1 MTNNKNKNELLDEVV
16 KCLKES
22 YYPKDEFNFKVYEE
36 YKEKYSYEGIF
47 PLDSYT
53 HDYYNAVIKAVCN
66 VIASYK
72 E

>member
-1 MTNNKNKNELLDEVV
+1 MKVE
-16 KCLKES
+16 
-22 YYPKDEFNFKVYEE
+22 DEFNFEVYEE

-53 HDYYNAVIKAVCN
+53 HDYYNAVIEAVCN